1 MQKGTCVLAVVEPLV
16 LLVQWVDGHAI
27 RMLLLLLLAA
37 ACMLRWRAQGRAAW
51 LWQDRRADPRP
62 GGNWL
67 LAVAGLAAIALALL
81 IIGVQQSQSLQPQQG
96 LMALDLKLQNAVSAG
111 LPPSLQPLVRGW
123 TMLGDLRVMG
133 LLGLVVGL
141 WLLWRRQGLQLL
153 GWVVAVAGTGL
164 WVRFL
169 KATMQRERPLD
180 GLVHEAGFSFPSGH
194 SAGTAAIF
202 GMLAW
207 LVARRLPPRWRA
219 WVFAA
224 AVLLALST
232 GLSRVL
238 LSVHHASDVLAGLCL
253 GLGWT
258 ALVLW
263 LTDRVE
269 HGGGALRAVQ
279 AEAQLPLR

>member
-1 MQKGTCVLAVVEPLV
+1 MLAVVEPLV

-27 RMLLLLLLAA
+27 WMLLLLLLAA

-51 LWQDRRADPRP
+51 LWQDRRADLRP

-164 WVRFL
+164 WVRFI
-169 KATMQRERPLD
+169 KAAMRRERPLD
-180 GLVHEAGFSFPSGH
+180 ALVHEAGFSFPSGH

-219 WVFAA
+219 GTFAA
-224 AVLLALST
+224 AALLALST

-238 LSVHHASDVLAGLCL
+238 LSVHHGSDVLAGLCL
-253 GLGWT
+253 GLSWT

-269 HGGGALRAVQ
+269 HGGGTIGPPQ

>member
-1 MQKGTCVLAVVEPLV
+1 MLKGIRVLAVVESVV

-27 RMLLLLLLAA
+27 WMLLLLLLAA
-37 ACMLRWRAQGRAAW
+37 ACMLRWRVQGRAAW
-51 LWQDRRADPRP
+51 LWQDHSTDLRP
-62 GGNWL
+62 GGNRL
-67 LAVAGLAAIALALL
+67 LAVAGLAATALALL
-81 IIGVQQSQSLQPQQG
+81 VVAVQQSQPLQPPQG

-133 LLGLVVGL
+133 LLSLVVGL

-153 GWVVAVAGTGL
+153 SWVVAVAGTGL
-164 WVRFL
+164 WVRFI
-169 KATMQRERPLD
+169 KATLQRERPLD

-269 HGGGALRAVQ
+269 HGGGALRAAQ

>member
-1 MQKGTCVLAVVEPLV
+1 MLAVVEPLV

>member
-1 MQKGTCVLAVVEPLV
+1 VLAVVEPLV

>member
-1 MQKGTCVLAVVEPLV
+1 MLAVVEPLV

-27 RMLLLLLLAA
+27 WMLLLLLLAA

>member
-1 MQKGTCVLAVVEPLV
+1 MLAVVEPLV

-27 RMLLLLLLAA
+27 WMLLLLLLAA

-96 LMALDLKLQNAVSAG
+96 LMALDLKLQNVVSAG

-164 WVRFL
+164 SVRFL

>member
-1 MQKGTCVLAVVEPLV
+1 MLAVVEPLV
-16 LLVQWVDGHAI
+16 LLVQWVDGHSI
-27 RMLLLLLLAA
+27 WMLLLLLLAA

-153 GWVVAVAGTGL
+153 GWGVAVAGTGL

-180 GLVHEAGFSFPSGH
+180 GLVHEAGFGFPSGH

>member
-1 MQKGTCVLAVVEPLV
+1 MPVFSAATPVV
-16 LLVQWVDGHAI
+16 LLAQWVDRHAI
-27 RMLLLLLLAA
+27 WVLVLLLLLAA
-37 ACMLRWRAQGRAAW
+37 GMLRWRAQGRAAW
-51 LWQDRRADPRP
+51 LWQDRSADLRP

-67 LAVAGLAAIALALL
+67 LALAGLAGAVLALL
-81 IIGVQQSQSLQPQQG
+81 IVGVQQSQPLQPPQG
-96 LMALDLKLQNAVSAG
+96 LMALDLKLQSAVSAG

-133 LLGLVVGL
+133 LLSLAVGL
-141 WLLWRRQGLQLL
+141 WLLWQRQGLQLL

-164 WVRFL
+164 WVRFI
-169 KATMQRERPLD
+169 KAAMRRERPLD
-180 GLVHEAGFSFPSGH
+180 ALVHEAGFSFPSGH

-219 WVFAA
+219 GTFAA
-224 AVLLALST
+224 AALLALST

-238 LSVHHASDVLAGLCL
+238 LSVHHGSDVLAGLCL
-253 GLGWT
+253 GLSWT

-269 HGGGALRAVQ
+269 HGGGTIGSPQ

>member
-1 MQKGTCVLAVVEPLV
+1 MLAVVEPLV

-27 RMLLLLLLAA
+27 WMLLLLLLAA

-51 LWQDRRADPRP
+51 LWQDRRADLRP

-81 IIGVQQSQSLQPQQG
+81 IIGVQQSQSLQQQQG

>member
-1 MQKGTCVLAVVEPLV
+1 VLAVVEPLV

-27 RMLLLLLLAA
+27 WMLLLLLLAA

-51 LWQDRRADPRP
+51 LWQDRRADLRP

>member
-1 MQKGTCVLAVVEPLV
+1 MRVLSAVAPMV
-16 LLVQWVDGHAI
+16 LLVQWMDGHAI
-27 RMLLLLLLAA
+27 WVLLVLLLAA
-37 ACMLRWRAQGRAAW
+37 ACMLHWRAQGRAAW
-51 LWQDRRADPRP
+51 LWQDRSADFRP
-62 GGNWL
+62 GGGRL
-67 LAVAGLAAIALALL
+67 LAVAGLAAAVLALL
-81 IIGVQQSQSLQPQQG
+81 VVGVQQSQSIQPPQG
-96 LMALDLKLQNAVSAG
+96 LMALDLKLQRAVSAG
-111 LPPSLQPLVRGW
+111 LPSVLLPLVQCW

-133 LLGLVVGL
+133 LLSLAVGL

-164 WVRFL
+164 WVRCI
-169 KATMQRERPLD
+169 KAAMQRARPLG

-194 SAGTAAIF
+194 SAGTAAVF

-207 LVARRLPPRWRA
+207 LVARRMPLRWRP
-219 WVFAA
+219 WVFAT

-238 LSVHHASDVLAGLCL
+238 LSVHYASDVLAGLCL
-253 GLGWT
+253 GLVWT

-263 LTDRVE
+263 VTDRVE
-269 HGGGALRAVQ
+269 HGGGALRSPQ

>member
-1 MQKGTCVLAVVEPLV
+1 MLAVVEPLV

-27 RMLLLLLLAA
+27 WMLLLLLLAA

-51 LWQDRRADPRP
+51 LWQDRRADLRP

>member
-1 MQKGTCVLAVVEPLV
+1 MPVFSAATPVV
-16 LLVQWVDGHAI
+16 LLAQWVDSHVI
-27 RMLLLLLLAA
+27 WVLLLLLLLAA
-37 ACMLRWRAQGRAAW
+37 GLLRWRAQGQAAW
-51 LWQDRRADPRP
+51 LWQDRSADLRP

-67 LAVAGLAAIALALL
+67 LVVAGLAGAALALL
-81 IIGVQQSQSLQPQQG
+81 VVGVQQSQSLQPPQG
-96 LMALDLKLQNAVSAG
+96 LMALDLKLQSAVSAG

-133 LLGLVVGL
+133 LLSLAVGL

-153 GWVVAVAGTGL
+153 SWLVAVAGTGL
-164 WVRFL
+164 WVRFI
-169 KATMQRERPLD
+169 KAAMQRARPLD

-207 LVARRLPPRWRA
+207 LVARRLPPGWRA
-219 WVFAA
+219 WVFAV

-279 AEAQLPLR
+279 GEAQLPLR

>member
-1 MQKGTCVLAVVEPLV
+1 MLAVVEPLV
-16 LLVQWVDGHAI
+16 LLVQWMDGHAI
-27 RMLLLLLLAA
+27 WMLLLLLLAA

-123 TMLGDLRVMG
+123 TVLGDLRVMG

>member
-27 RMLLLLLLAA
+27 WMLLLLLLAA

-51 LWQDRRADPRP
+51 LWQDRRADLRP

>member
-1 MQKGTCVLAVVEPLV
+1 M
-16 LLVQWVDGHAI
+16 
-27 RMLLLLLLAA
+27 
-37 ACMLRWRAQGRAAW
+37 
-51 LWQDRRADPRP
+51 
-62 GGNWL
+62 
-67 LAVAGLAAIALALL
+67 
-81 IIGVQQSQSLQPQQG
+81 
-96 LMALDLKLQNAVSAG
+96 
-111 LPPSLQPLVRGW
+111 
-123 TMLGDLRVMG
+123 
-133 LLGLVVGL
+133 
-141 WLLWRRQGLQLL
+141 
-153 GWVVAVAGTGL
+153 AGTGL

>member
-1 MQKGTCVLAVVEPLV
+1 MLAVVEPLV

-27 RMLLLLLLAA
+27 WMLLLLLLAA

-258 ALVLW
+258 VLVLW

>member
-1 MQKGTCVLAVVEPLV
+1 MRVLAVVEPVV
-16 LLVQWVDGHAI
+16 LLMQWVDGHAI
-27 RMLLLLLLAA
+27 WMLLLLLLAA
-37 ACMLRWRAQGRAAW
+37 ACILRWRAQGRAAW
-51 LWQDRRADPRP
+51 LWQDHSTDLRP

-67 LAVAGLAAIALALL
+67 LAVAGLAATALALL
-81 IIGVQQSQSLQPQQG
+81 VVGVQQSQSLQPPQG

-133 LLGLVVGL
+133 LLSLVVGL

-224 AVLLALST
+224 AALLALST

>member
-1 MQKGTCVLAVVEPLV
+1 MLAVVEPLV
-16 LLVQWVDGHAI
+16 LLMQWVDGHAI

>member
-1 MQKGTCVLAVVEPLV
+1 MSVFSAATPVV
-16 LLVQWVDGHAI
+16 LLAQWVDSHVI
-27 RMLLLLLLAA
+27 WVLLLLLLVG
-37 ACMLRWRAQGRAAW
+37 ACMLRCRAQGRAEW
-51 LWQDRRADPRP
+51 LWQDRSADFRP
-62 GGNWL
+62 DGGRL
-67 LAVAGLAAIALALL
+67 LAVAALAAVLLALL
-81 IIGVQQSQSLQPQQG
+81 SVGVHQSQSVQPPQG
-96 LMALDLKLQNAVSAG
+96 LMALDLKLQRAVSAA
-111 LPPSLQPLVRGW
+111 LPPMLQPLVRAW
-123 TMLGDLRVMG
+123 TLLGDLRVMG
-133 LLGLVVGL
+133 LLSLVVGL

-153 GWVVAVAGTGL
+153 SWVVAVAGTGL
-164 WVRFL
+164 WVRFI
-169 KATMQRERPLD
+169 KGTMQRARPLD

-207 LVARRLPPRWRA
+207 LAARHLPRRWRT
-219 WVFAA
+219 WVFAVA
-224 AVLLALST
+224 TLLALST

-269 HGGGALRAVQ
+269 HGGGAIGPPQ

>member
-1 MQKGTCVLAVVEPLV
+1 MLAVVEPLV

-27 RMLLLLLLAA
+27 WMLLLLLLAA
-37 ACMLRWRAQGRAAW
+37 ACMLRWRAQGRAPW

-62 GGNWL
+62 CGNWL

-180 GLVHEAGFSFPSGH
+180 CLVHEAGFSFPSGH

>member
-1 MQKGTCVLAVVEPLV
+1 MFSAATPVV
-16 LLVQWVDGHAI
+16 LLAQWVDRHVI
-27 RMLLLLLLAA
+27 WVLLLLLLVA
-37 ACMLRWRAQGRAAW
+37 ACMLRCRVQGRAEW
-51 LWQDRRADPRP
+51 LWQDRSADFRP
-62 GGNWL
+62 DGGRL
-67 LAVAGLAAIALALL
+67 LAVAALAAVLLALL
-81 IIGVQQSQSLQPQQG
+81 SVGVHQSQSVQLPQG
-96 LMALDLKLQNAVSAG
+96 LMALDLKLQRAVSAA
-111 LPPSLQPLVRGW
+111 LPHMMQPLVRAW
-123 TMLGDLRVMG
+123 TQLGDLRVMG
-133 LLGLVVGL
+133 LLSLVVGL

-153 GWVVAVAGTGL
+153 SWVVAVAGTGL
-164 WVRFL
+164 WVRFI
-169 KATMQRERPLD
+169 KGSMQRARPLD

-202 GMLAW
+202 GM
-207 LVARRLPPRWRA
+207 
-219 WVFAA
+219 
-224 AVLLALST
+224 LALST

-269 HGGGALRAVQ
+269 HGGGAIGPPQ

>member
-1 MQKGTCVLAVVEPLV
+1 MLAVVEPLV

-27 RMLLLLLLAA
+27 WMLLLLLLAA

-51 LWQDRRADPRP
+51 LWQDRRADLRP

-111 LPPSLQPLVRGW
+111 LPPSLQPLMRGW

-202 GMLAW
+202 GMLSW

>member
-1 MQKGTCVLAVVEPLV
+1 MLAVVEPLV

-27 RMLLLLLLAA
+27 WMLLLLLLAA

-51 LWQDRRADPRP
+51 LWQDRRADLRP

-202 GMLAW
+202 GMLSW

>member
-1 MQKGTCVLAVVEPLV
+1 MLKGMRVLAVVEPMV

-27 RMLLLLLLAA
+27 WMLQLLLLAA
-37 ACMLRWRAQGRAAW
+37 AGMLRWRAQGRAAW
-51 LWQDRRADPRP
+51 LWQDRSADLRP

-67 LAVAGLAAIALALL
+67 QAVAGLAAAVLVLL
-81 IIGVQQSQSLQPQQG
+81 IVGVQQSQSLQPPQG
-96 LMALDLKLQNAVSAG
+96 LMALDLKLQSAVSAG

-123 TMLGDLRVMG
+123 TMLGDWRVMG
-133 LLGLVVGL
+133 LLSLVVGL

-153 GWVVAVAGTGL
+153 SWVVAVAGTGL

-169 KATMQRERPLD
+169 KATLQRERPLG
-180 GLVHEAGFSFPSGH
+180 GLVHETGFSFPSGH

-207 LVARRLPPRWRA
+207 LVARRLPPRSRA

-269 HGGGALRAVQ
+269 HGGGTLRASQ

>member
-1 MQKGTCVLAVVEPLV
+1 MPVFSAATPVV
-16 LLVQWVDGHAI
+16 LLAQWVDSHAI
-27 RMLLLLLLAA
+27 WVLLLLLLLAA
-37 ACMLRWRAQGRAAW
+37 GLLRWRAHGRAAW
-51 LWQDRRADPRP
+51 LWQDRSTDLRP

-67 LAVAGLAAIALALL
+67 LVVAGLAGAALALL
-81 IIGVQQSQSLQPQQG
+81 VVGVQQSQSLQPPQG
-96 LMALDLKLQNAVSAG
+96 LMALDLKLQSAVSAG

-133 LLGLVVGL
+133 LLSLAVGL

-153 GWVVAVAGTGL
+153 SWVVAVAGTGL
-164 WVRFL
+164 WVRFI
-169 KATMQRERPLD
+169 KATMQRARPLD

-207 LVARRLPPRWRA
+207 LVARRLPPDWRA
-219 WVFAA
+219 WAFAV

-269 HGGGALRAVQ
+269 HGGGALRPPQ

>member
-1 MQKGTCVLAVVEPLV
+1 MRVRAVVEPVV

-27 RMLLLLLLAA
+27 GALLLLLLAA

-51 LWQDRRADPRP
+51 LWQDRRTDLRP

-67 LAVAGLAAIALALL
+67 LAVAGLAATALALL
-81 IIGVQQSQSLQPQQG
+81 VVGVQQSQSLQPPQG

-133 LLGLVVGL
+133 LLSLVVGL

-164 WVRFL
+164 WVRFI
-169 KATMQRERPLD
+169 KVSMQRERPLD

-207 LVARRLPPRWRA
+207 LLARRLPPRWRGGVLA
-219 WVFAA
+219 VAA
-224 AVLLALST
+224 LLALGT

-279 AEAQLPLR
+279 AEAQWPLR

>member
-1 MQKGTCVLAVVEPLV
+1 MPVFSAATPVV
-16 LLVQWVDGHAI
+16 LLAQWVDSHAI
-27 RMLLLLLLAA
+27 WVLLLLLLLAA
-37 ACMLRWRAQGRAAW
+37 GMLRWRAQGRAAW
-51 LWQDRRADPRP
+51 LWQDRHANFRP
-62 GGNWL
+62 NGGRL
-67 LAVAGLAAIALALL
+67 LAVAALAAVFLALL
-81 IIGVQQSQSLQPQQG
+81 SVGVQQSQSVQPPQG
-96 LMALDLKLQNAVSAG
+96 LMALDLKLQRAVSAA
-111 LPPSLQPLVRGW
+111 LPPMLQPLVQAW

-133 LLGLVVGL
+133 VLSLAVGL
-141 WLLWRRQGLQLL
+141 WLLWQRQGLQLL

-164 WVRFL
+164 WVRFI
-169 KATMQRERPLD
+169 KAAMRRERPLD
-180 GLVHEAGFSFPSGH
+180 ALVHEAGFSFPSGH

-219 WVFAA
+219 GTFAA
-224 AVLLALST
+224 AALLALST

-238 LSVHHASDVLAGLCL
+238 LSVHHGSDVLAGLCL
-253 GLGWT
+253 GLSWT

-269 HGGGALRAVQ
+269 HGGGTIGSPQ

>member
-16 LLVQWVDGHAI
+16 LLMQWVDGHAI